1 MDSVLRE
8 TIIRC
13 IAAVKG
19 KRVKL
24 DVIVAEVRQRTSA
37 SISDFEMQKRL
48 LAVLK
53 ELEGEERLVLPKSKS
68 CWDLQ
73 SELPDYVTAIRKEEE
88 EARLKRKAVIFS
100 LQNKTAWEPKR
111 MAAFAHK
118 LKTITTQ
125 F

>member
-1 MDSVLRE
+1 MDNVLRE

-24 DVIVAEVRQRTSA
+24 DVIVSEVRQRTSA

-53 ELEGEERLVLPKSKS
+53 ELEREEQVVLPKSKK
-68 CWDLQ
+68 CWDQQ
-73 SELPDYVTAIRKEEE
+73 SDFPAYVTAIRKEE
-88 EARLKRKAVIFS
+88 
-100 LQNKTAWEPKR
+100 
-111 MAAFAHK
+111 
-118 LKTITTQ
+118 
-125 F
+125 